1 MMNFT
6 IQLHHVEPFMT
17 LDLPK
22 KIGLSIMIFLTL
34 SLGIIVQKQ
43 LISFLK
49 YKKKRPVNQIIYT
62 NLILSNTFVPPNLCF
77 ILAMTQNLYPGRY
90 MGEFVCYGFFSIG
103 AFIVYHDR
111 SRSLFLNIFRY
122 LCIVKEKTL
131 RTNEVLPKV
140 SNNTH
145 QNNILAL
152 KKIDVWRSFLTF
164 TILQ

>member
-1 MMNFT
+1 MKINELIKISVNDEQNVFYDHKFEFGNGKPVRYHQKSPFPPESPCIPKDLVKFLVFIQILQFIIAYKVEKKTMMNFT

-62 NLILSNTFVPPNLCF
+62 NLILSNTFIPPTLCF
-77 ILAMTQNLYPGRY
+77 TLAMT
-90 MGEFVCYGFFSIG
+90 
-103 AFIVYHDR
+103 
-111 SRSLFLNIFRY
+111 
-122 LCIVKEKTL
+122 
-131 RTNEVLPKV
+131 
-140 SNNTH
+140 
-145 QNNILAL
+145 
-152 KKIDVWRSFLTF
+152 
-164 TILQ
+164 